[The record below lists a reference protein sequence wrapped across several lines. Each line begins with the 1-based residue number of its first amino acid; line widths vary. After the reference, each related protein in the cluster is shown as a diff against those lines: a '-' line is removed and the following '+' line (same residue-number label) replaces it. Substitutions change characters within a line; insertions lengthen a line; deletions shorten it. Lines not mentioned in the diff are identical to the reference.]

1 MYMKWRRQIRGY
13 IDAKVRRAMEWL
25 YSVGV
30 STIKVGY
37 PKNIVHENGNFD
49 NNNNHVWTYG
59 YLLKGD
65 FGGCRGIWYRRGLR
79 G

>member
-37 PKNIVHENGNFD
+37 PKNIV
-49 NNNNHVWTYG
+49 V
-59 YLLKGD
+59 
-65 FGGCRGIWYRRGLR
+65 
-79 G
+79 